1 MATTNLTIRIDS
13 DLKEQL
19 KKIAE
24 DMGMDLTT
32 LFTIYA
38 KKVARTGT
46 IPFAITAHEVY
57 NEETREAFEEVE
69 KMKKDPSYGKT
80 YTDVDQ
86 MMKEILDE

>member
-1 MATTNLTIRIDS
+1 MATTNLTIRIDE
-13 DLKEQL
+13 DLKERL
-19 KKIAE
+19 KAITE

-46 IPFAITAHEVY
+46 IPFLVST
-57 NEETREAFEEVE
+57 EEIPNKETLEAFEEVE
-69 KMKKDPSYGKT
+69 RMKKDPSIGKS

-86 MMKEILDE
+86 MIKELLE